1 MRKPRAGAEHACVT
15 VAKLI
20 ISRVLLGAA
29 ASVPSDFAIRFPE
42 MATEK
47 GEGEGEDLPIFAKR
61 TRTSKTR

>member
-47 GEGEGEDLPIFAKR
+47 GEGEDLPIFAKR